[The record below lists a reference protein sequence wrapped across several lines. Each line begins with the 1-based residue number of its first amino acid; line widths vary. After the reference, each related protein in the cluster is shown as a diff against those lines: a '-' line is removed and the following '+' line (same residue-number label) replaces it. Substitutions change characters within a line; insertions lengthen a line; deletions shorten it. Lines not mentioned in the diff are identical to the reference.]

1 MQTAITSTANNGTK
15 NTSTIKPA
23 GISGKDVLL
32 LSIMAI
38 GAACGI
44 IYEYLLAHYAGRVL
58 GSVDIAVYGMI
69 GVMVASMGLGAFFA
83 RTIKN
88 PYSGFAWLEMII
100 SVLGGSAVLLM
111 AAVVSYAFVLPT
123 ELQHTFGLDPSVIVD
138 GGPIHALRELS
149 KVVPYL
155 LGAVLG
161 FFIGMEIPFIARI
174 REDLYERVDNN
185 AGTVYGVDYI
195 GGGIGAAIWVLVCLS
210 QPIIVSAAATALLNL
225 LLGAI
230 FAFKFWH
237 KIRWVAALM
246 LIKLVVGMFLIAI
259 LIKGGAWIN
268 SMNSML
274 YKDKV
279 VYSQNTRYQNLVL
292 TERIIGGSGDSILSL
307 FINGR
312 LQFSSADEDIYHAML
327 VSPAMLASARN
338 DRVLVVGGGD
348 GLGVRDILR
357 YNPSSVTLVDLDPAM
372 TALFAGRDEAAD
384 PWLNERLKNLT
395 NDALNDSRVSVI
407 NEDAFLYVEKL
418 VSQRQTFDAIIVDL
432 PDPNHPDLNKLYS
445 AYFYRQLANL
455 LSGDGAMV
463 IQSTSPYH
471 SKNAFLSIGVTAR
484 EAGLNT
490 EQYHANVPSFGEW
503 GWTIT
508 TKRGRGALER
518 IKAVPNTAVKSD
530 TVDFNFILGAF
541 TFPKPF
547 FDGLSTIKI
556 NRLSSP
562 VLYTYH
568 SQGWRKQEG
577 VFITK
582 QDAELNSH

>member
-1 MQTAITSTANNGTK
+1 MQATSTSTK
-15 NTSTIKPA
+15 STSLSIK
-23 GISGKDVLL
+23 DTLL
-32 LSIMAI
+32 LSIMAV

-44 IYEYLLAHYAGRVL
+44 VYEYLLAHYAGRVL
-58 GSVDIAVYGMI
+58 GSVDVAVYGMI
-69 GVMVASMGLGAFFA
+69 GVMVAFMGVGAFLA

-88 PYSGFAWLEMII
+88 PYTGFAWLEVII
-100 SVLGGSAVLLM
+100 SVLGGTAVLLM
-111 AAVVSYAFVLPT
+111 AAVVSYAFVLPA
-123 ELQHTFGLDPSVIVD
+123 ELQQTFGLDPSIIAD
-138 GGPIHALRELS
+138 GGPVHALREFS
-149 KVVPYL
+149 KIVPYL
-155 LGAVLG
+155 LGALLG
-161 FFIGMEIPFIARI
+161 LFIGMEIPFIARI

-195 GGGIGAAIWVLVCLS
+195 GGGVGAAIWILVCLS
-210 QPIIVSAAATALLNL
+210 QPIIVSASATALLNL
-225 LLGAI
+225 VLGTI
-230 FAFKFWH
+230 FALSFWH
-237 KIRWVAALM
+237 KVRWVVVLM
-246 LIKLVVGMFLIAI
+246 LIKLLVGILLVAI
-259 LIKGGAWIN
+259 LFKGGGWIN

-279 VYSQNTRYQNLVL
+279 VYSNNTRYQNLVV
-292 TERIIGGSGDSILSL
+292 TDRVVGGHGESILSL

-338 DRVLVVGGGD
+338 EKVLVIGGGD

-357 YNPSSVTLVDLDPAM
+357 YEPESVTLVDLDPAM
-372 TALFAGRDEAAD
+372 TALFTGRDETAD
-384 PWLNERLKNLT
+384 FWLSQRLKDLNK
-395 NDALNDSRVSVI
+395 DALNDPRVTVI
-407 NEDAFLYVEKL
+407 NEDAFLYVEHL
-418 VSQRQTFDAIIVDL
+418 IAQREIYDTIIVDL
-432 PDPNHPDLNKLYS
+432 PDPNHPDLNKLYI

-455 LSGDGAMV
+455 LNGDGAMV

-484 EAGLNT
+484 EAGLNA

-503 GWTIT
+503 GWTIA
-508 TKRGRGALER
+508 TKRGAGALQR
-518 IKAVPNTAVKSD
+518 IKAAPADADKSD
-530 TVDFNFILGAF
+530 TVGRDFIVGAF

-547 FDGLSTIKI
+547 FDGLSKIKV

-568 SQGWRKQEG
+568 SEGWRKQEG

-582 QDAELNSH
+582 QNADLTH